1 MYIILFLL
9 VSGIHV
15 YDTFIYKDSC
25 ILVREIILFNFS
37 TVAKFYYGSP
47 IGEVRLIAQRFSK
60 FVCTRT

>member
-9 VSGIHV
+9 VLGIHV

-37 TVAKFYYGSP
+37 TVTKFYYGSP